1 MRVVRSFL
9 NTNEF
14 KHDEITVNESEMG
27 VSKIGANGWK
37 QVLISKEISIAF
49 EENITFL
56 IK

>member
-49 EENITFL
+49 EEKITFL